1 MIERWQGR
9 AGWIHP
15 RVNSDIESYDFY
27 KAAPKDVVLVVTHL
41 NVVDSGNKEDVERS
55 LATFE
60 TAIERLQYSSVDFI
74 MFNGSPVHL
83 HFGNDGHEDI
93 LRRMAA
99 AADVPVTTSS
109 QALAEA
115 FHELGAKRILVV
127 SSWRA
132 ESAHLSSN
140 LRNYLE
146 SQGLEVAALEG
157 IGRQMQS
164 FEKIQLTPAEI
175 FPSIVAAGEKHPDV
189 DAIYIQSGTMATVG
203 MLEDLEQAVGKP
215 VVSTNSAKIWG
226 SLKALGAKGGPGFGR
241 LIDGL

>member
-9 AGWIHP
+9 VGWIHP

-41 NVVDSGNKEDVERS
+41 EVVDSARKEEVERS
-55 LATFE
+55 LATLE
-60 TAIERLQYSSVDFI
+60 TAIERLQYSRVDFI

-83 HFGNDGHEDI
+83 HFGNEGHEDI

-99 AADVPVTTSS
+99 ASDVPVTTSS
-109 QALAEA
+109 RALAEA
-115 FHELGAKRILVV
+115 FHELGARRVLVV

-132 ESAHLSSN
+132 ESVHLSSN

-157 IGRQMQS
+157 IGRQLQS
-164 FEKIQLTPAEI
+164 FEKIQMTPAEI
-175 FPSIVAAGEKHPDV
+175 FPGIVSAAEKHPEV
-189 DAIYIQSGTMATVG
+189 DAVYIQSGTMATVG
-203 MLEDLEQAVGKP
+203 MLEELEQAVGKP

-226 SLKALGAKGGPGFGR
+226 SLKALGARAGPGFGR
-241 LIDGL
+241 LMESL